1 MSKKSHILSLFI
13 LIIAAFIFGRS
24 TYVEYLAW
32 YYGSDNLVFNEVN
45 IALLSSL
52 FNGLYFAL
60 SASIIYASLM
70 LLKRIPKN
78 IVASCLLQ
86 FCINI
91 GLYTLFVAVERGY
104 SKLHTLGLGATDITH
119 SYFLGA
125 LLTSTLLTVAI
136 VSVIHAKFLSSKHKD
151 GLHKGV

>member
-1 MSKKSHILSLFI
+1 MSKKSHVMSLFV
-13 LIIAAFIFGRS
+13 LIIASFVFGRS
-24 TYVEYLAW
+24 TYVEYLSW

-91 GLYTLFVAVERGY
+91 GLYTLFVAVDRGY
-104 SKLHTLGLGATDITH
+104 SKLHTLGSGATDITH

-125 LLTSTLLTVAI
+125 LLMSTLLTVAI

>member
-1 MSKKSHILSLFI
+1 MSQKSPILSLFI

-70 LLKRIPKN
+70 LLKRTPKN

-104 SKLHTLGLGATDITH
+104 SKLHTLGSGATDITH

>member
-1 MSKKSHILSLFI
+1 MSKKSHIVSLFI

-104 SKLHTLGLGATDITH
+104 SKLHTLGSGATDITH

>member
-1 MSKKSHILSLFI
+1 MSKKIHIVSLFV

-24 TYVEYLAW
+24 TYIEYLSW
-32 YYGSDNLVFNEVN
+32 YYGSDDLIFSEINGS
-45 IALLSSL
+45 LLSSL

-60 SASIIYASLM
+60 SAIIIYGLLT
-70 LLKRIPKN
+70 LLKRIPRN
-78 IVASCLLQ
+78 FFVSCLLQ

-91 GLYTLFVAVERGY
+91 GLYTLFVAVDRGY
-104 SKLHTLGLGATDITH
+104 SKLHTLGSGATDITH

-125 LLTSTLLTVAI
+125 LLTSTLLTVSI

-151 GLHKGV
+151 GLHKGI

>member
-104 SKLHTLGLGATDITH
+104 SKLHTLGSGATDITH

-151 GLHKGV
+151 GLYKGV

>member
-1 MSKKSHILSLFI
+1 MSKKRHIVSLFV

-24 TYVEYLAW
+24 TYNEYLAW
-32 YYGSDNLVFNEVN
+32 YYGSDNLIFSEINSS
-45 IALLSSL
+45 LLSSL

-60 SASIIYASLM
+60 SSSIIYALLT
-70 LLKRIPKN
+70 LLKTIPRN
-78 IVASCLLQ
+78 ILFSCLLQ

-91 GLYTLFVAVERGY
+91 GLYTLFVAVDRGY
-104 SKLHTLGLGATDITH
+104 SKLHTLGSGATDITH
-119 SYFLGA
+119 GYFLGA

>member
-1 MSKKSHILSLFI
+1 MSKKSHIVSLLVI
-13 LIIAAFIFGRS
+13 IIAAFIFGRG
-24 TYVEYLAW
+24 TYIPYLAW
-32 YYGSDNLVFNEVN
+32 YYGSDSLIFNEIN
-45 IALLSSL
+45 SSILSSL

-60 SASIIYASLM
+60 SSSVIYGLLA
-70 LLKRIPKN
+70 LLKRIPRN
-78 IVASCLLQ
+78 FVISCLLQ
-86 FCINI
+86 LGINI

-104 SKLHTLGLGATDITH
+104 SKLHTLSSGATDITQC
-119 SYFLGA
+119 YFLGA

>member
-104 SKLHTLGLGATDITH
+104 SKLHTLGSGATDITQ

-125 LLTSTLLTVAI
+125 LLMSTLLTVAI

>member
-70 LLKRIPKN
+70 LLKKIPKN

-104 SKLHTLGLGATDITH
+104 SKLHTLGSGATDITH

>member
-104 SKLHTLGLGATDITH
+104 SKLHTLGSGATDITH

-125 LLTSTLLTVAI
+125 LLMSTLLTVAI

>member
-24 TYVEYLAW
+24 TYVEYQAW

-70 LLKRIPKN
+70 LLKRTPKN

-104 SKLHTLGLGATDITH
+104 SKLHTLGSGATDITH

>member
-91 GLYTLFVAVERGY
+91 GLYTIFVAVERGY
-104 SKLHTLGLGATDITH
+104 SKLHTLGSGATDITH

>member
-1 MSKKSHILSLFI
+1 MSKKRHIVSLFVI
-13 LIIAAFIFGRS
+13 IIAAFIFGRS
-24 TYVEYLAW
+24 TYNEYLAW
-32 YYGSDNLVFNEVN
+32 YYGSDNLIFNEIN
-45 IALLSSL
+45 SSLLSSL

-60 SASIIYASLM
+60 SSSIIYALLT
-70 LLKRIPKN
+70 LLKRIPRN
-78 IVASCLLQ
+78 IVVSCLLQ

-91 GLYTLFVAVERGY
+91 GLYTLFVAVDRGY
-104 SKLHTLGLGATDITH
+104 SKLHTLGSGATDITH
-119 SYFLGA
+119 GYFLGA

>member
-1 MSKKSHILSLFI
+1 MSNKSHIVSLII
-13 LIIAAFIFGRS
+13 LIITAFIFGRS
-24 TYVEYLAW
+24 TYIDYLAW
-32 YYGSDNLVFNEVN
+32 YYGSNDLLFKEITPSLV
-45 IALLSSL
+45 SSL

-60 SASIIYASLM
+60 SACIIYGLLT

-78 IVASCLLQ
+78 IVVSCLLQ

-91 GLYTLFVAVERGY
+91 GLYTLFVAVDRGY
-104 SKLHTLGLGATDITH
+104 SKLHTLGPGATDITYG
-119 SYFLGA
+119 YFLGA

>member
-1 MSKKSHILSLFI
+1 MSKKRHIVSLFV

-24 TYVEYLAW
+24 TYNEYLAW
-32 YYGSDNLVFNEVN
+32 YYGSDNLIFSEINSF
-45 IALLSSL
+45 LLSSL

-60 SASIIYASLM
+60 SSSIIYALLT
-70 LLKRIPKN
+70 LLKRIPRN
-78 IVASCLLQ
+78 IVVSCLLQ

-91 GLYTLFVAVERGY
+91 GLYTLFVAVDRGY
-104 SKLHTLGLGATDITH
+104 SKLHTLGSGATDITH
-119 SYFLGA
+119 GYFLGA

-136 VSVIHAKFLSSKHKD
+136 VSVIRAKFLSSKHKD

>member
-24 TYVEYLAW
+24 TYTEYLAW

-70 LLKRIPKN
+70 LLKRTPKN

-104 SKLHTLGLGATDITH
+104 SKLHTLGSGATDITH

>member
-1 MSKKSHILSLFI
+1 MSKKIHIVSLSM
-13 LIIAAFIFGRS
+13 LIIAAFIFGRG
-24 TYVEYLAW
+24 TYIEYLAW
-32 YYGSDNLVFNEVN
+32 YYGSDMLIFGEINS
-45 IALLSSL
+45 ALLSSL
-52 FNGLYFAL
+52 FNDLYFAL
-60 SASIIYASLM
+60 SASIIYALLT
-70 LLKRIPKN
+70 LLKRIPRN
-78 IVASCLLQ
+78 IVISCLLQ

-91 GLYTLFVAVERGY
+91 GLYTLFVAVDRGY
-104 SKLHTLGLGATDITH
+104 SKLHTLGAGAIDITQ

>member
-1 MSKKSHILSLFI
+1 MSKKRHIVSLFV

-24 TYVEYLAW
+24 TYNEYLAW
-32 YYGSDNLVFNEVN
+32 YYGSDNLIFSEINSF
-45 IALLSSL
+45 LLSSL

-60 SASIIYASLM
+60 SSSIIYALLT
-70 LLKRIPKN
+70 LLKRIPRN
-78 IVASCLLQ
+78 IVVSCLLQ
-86 FCINI
+86 LCINI
-91 GLYTLFVAVERGY
+91 GLYTLFVAVDRGY
-104 SKLHTLGLGATDITH
+104 SKLHTLGSGATDITH
-119 SYFLGA
+119 GYFLGA

>member
-1 MSKKSHILSLFI
+1 MNKKTHIVSLFI

-24 TYVEYLAW
+24 TYIEYLAW
-32 YYGSDNLVFNEVN
+32 YYGSNNLVFSEVN
-45 IALLSSL
+45 SALLSSL
-52 FNGLYFAL
+52 CNGLFFVL
-60 SASIIYASLM
+60 SACIIYTALA
-70 LLKRIPKN
+70 LLKRIPRN
-78 IVASCLLQ
+78 IVVSCLLQ

-104 SKLHTLGLGATDITH
+104 SKLHTLGPGATDITYG
-119 SYFLGA
+119 YFLGA

>member
-70 LLKRIPKN
+70 LLKRTPKN

-104 SKLHTLGLGATDITH
+104 SKLHTLGSGATDITH

-136 VSVIHAKFLSSKHKD
+136 VSVIHAKEGANKYPPQRK
-151 GLHKGV
+151 

>member
-1 MSKKSHILSLFI
+1 MSKKRHIVSLFV

-24 TYVEYLAW
+24 TYNEYLAW
-32 YYGSDNLVFNEVN
+32 YYGSDNLIFSEINSF
-45 IALLSSL
+45 LLSSL

-60 SASIIYASLM
+60 SASIIYASLT
-70 LLKRIPKN
+70 LLKKIPGN
-78 IVASCLLQ
+78 IITSCLLQ

-91 GLYTLFVAVERGY
+91 GLYTLFVAVDRGY
-104 SKLHTLGLGATDITH
+104 SKLHTLGSGATDITH
-119 SYFLGA
+119 GYFLGA

>member
-1 MSKKSHILSLFI
+1 MSKKSHIVSLFI
-13 LIIAAFIFGRS
+13 LIVASFVFGRS
-24 TYVEYLAW
+24 TYVEYLSW
-32 YYGSDNLVFNEVN
+32 YYGSDNLIFSEINSS
-45 IALLSSL
+45 LLSSL

-60 SASIIYASLM
+60 SASIIYASLT
-70 LLKRIPKN
+70 LLKKIPGN
-78 IVASCLLQ
+78 IITSCLLQ

-91 GLYTLFVAVERGY
+91 GLYTLFVAVDRGY
-104 SKLHTLGLGATDITH
+104 SKLHTLGSGATDITQ

-125 LLTSTLLTVAI
+125 LLMSTLLTVAI

>member
-1 MSKKSHILSLFI
+1 MSKKSHLVSLTI

-24 TYVEYLAW
+24 TYIEYLAW
-32 YYGSDNLVFNEVN
+32 YYGTNDLIFNETTPSLV
-45 IALLSSL
+45 SSL

-60 SASIIYASLM
+60 SACIIYVL
-70 LLKRIPKN
+70 LIILKRIPKN
-78 IVASCLLQ
+78 IVVSCLLQ

-91 GLYTLFVAVERGY
+91 GLYTLFVAVDRGY
-104 SKLHTLGLGATDITH
+104 SKLHTLGSGATDITH

-136 VSVIHAKFLSSKHKD
+136 VGVLHATFLSSQHKD

>member
-104 SKLHTLGLGATDITH
+104 SKLHTLGSGATDITH

-125 LLTSTLLTVAI
+125 SLTSTLLTVAI
-136 VSVIHAKFLSSKHKD
+136 VSVIHAKL
-151 GLHKGV
+151 VMTPTY

>member
-91 GLYTLFVAVERGY
+91 GLYTLFVAVERVY
-104 SKLHTLGLGATDITH
+104 SKLHTLGSGATDITH

>member
-60 SASIIYASLM
+60 SASIIYALLM

-104 SKLHTLGLGATDITH
+104 SKLHTLGSGATDITH

>member
-70 LLKRIPKN
+70 LLKRTPKN

-104 SKLHTLGLGATDITH
+104 SKLHTLGSGATDITH

>member
-32 YYGSDNLVFNEVN
+32 YHGSDNLVFNEVN

-104 SKLHTLGLGATDITH
+104 SKLHTLGSGATDITH

>member
-13 LIIAAFIFGRS
+13 LIIAALIFGRS

-104 SKLHTLGLGATDITH
+104 SKLHTLGSGATDITH

>member
-24 TYVEYLAW
+24 TYVEYLVW

-104 SKLHTLGLGATDITH
+104 SKLHTLGSGATDITH

>member
-1 MSKKSHILSLFI
+1 MSKKSHIFSLFI

-24 TYVEYLAW
+24 TYNEYLAW
-32 YYGSDNLVFNEVN
+32 YYGSDNLIFSEINSS
-45 IALLSSL
+45 LLSSL

-60 SASIIYASLM
+60 SSSIIYALLT
-70 LLKRIPKN
+70 LLKKIPRN
-78 IVASCLLQ
+78 IVVSCLLQ

-104 SKLHTLGLGATDITH
+104 SKLHTLSSGATDITH

-125 LLTSTLLTVAI
+125 LLMSTLLTVAI

>member
-104 SKLHTLGLGATDITH
+104 SKLHTLGSGATDITH

-136 VSVIHAKFLSSKHKD
+136 VSAIHAKFLSSKHKN

>member
-1 MSKKSHILSLFI
+1 MSNKSHIVSLII

-24 TYVEYLAW
+24 TYIDYLAW
-32 YYGSDNLVFNEVN
+32 YYGSNDLLFKEITPSLV
-45 IALLSSL
+45 SSL

-60 SASIIYASLM
+60 SACIIYGLLT

-78 IVASCLLQ
+78 IVVSCLLQ

-91 GLYTLFVAVERGY
+91 GLYTLFVAVDRGY
-104 SKLHTLGLGATDITH
+104 SKLHTLGPGATDITYG
-119 SYFLGA
+119 YFLGA

-151 GLHKGV
+151 GLHKGI

>member
-1 MSKKSHILSLFI
+1 MSKKSHVMSLFV
-13 LIIAAFIFGRS
+13 LIIASFVFGRS
-24 TYVEYLAW
+24 TYVEYLSW
-32 YYGSDNLVFNEVN
+32 YYGSDNLGFNEVN

-91 GLYTLFVAVERGY
+91 GLYTLFVAVDRGY
-104 SKLHTLGLGATDITH
+104 SKLHTLGSGATDITH

-125 LLTSTLLTVAI
+125 LLMSTLLTVAI

>member
-1 MSKKSHILSLFI
+1 MSKKSHIMSLLV
-13 LIIAAFIFGRS
+13 LIIASFVFGRS
-24 TYVEYLAW
+24 TYFEYLSW
-32 YYGSDNLVFNEVN
+32 YYGSDNLVYSEINSS
-45 IALLSSL
+45 LLASL
-52 FNGLYFAL
+52 FNGIYFAL
-60 SASIIYASLM
+60 SASIIYALLV

-78 IVASCLLQ
+78 IVVSCLLQ

-104 SKLHTLGLGATDITH
+104 SQLHTLGSGATDITH

-151 GLHKGV
+151 GLHKSI

>member
-1 MSKKSHILSLFI
+1 MSKKRHIVSLFV

-24 TYVEYLAW
+24 TYNEYLAW
-32 YYGSDNLVFNEVN
+32 YYGSDNLIFSEINSF
-45 IALLSSL
+45 LLSSL

-60 SASIIYASLM
+60 SSSIIYALLT
-70 LLKRIPKN
+70 LLKRIPRN
-78 IVASCLLQ
+78 IVVSCLLQ

-91 GLYTLFVAVERGY
+91 GLYTLFVAVDIGY
-104 SKLHTLGLGATDITH
+104 SKLHTLGSGATDITH
-119 SYFLGA
+119 GYFLGA